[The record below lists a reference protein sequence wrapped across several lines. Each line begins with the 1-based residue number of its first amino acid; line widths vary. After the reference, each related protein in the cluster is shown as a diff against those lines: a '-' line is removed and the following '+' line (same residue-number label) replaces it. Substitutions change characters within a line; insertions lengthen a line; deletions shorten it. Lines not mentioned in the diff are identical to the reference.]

1 VKAVTTSMVDSPAS
15 EAISGKSTFQCVG
28 GGTSI
33 VGNGCVP
40 RVRKVVAS
48 ASRSCARSRAPR
60 SIRST
65 RSTRSFVRVLRRSGH
80 GNVYARNF
88 SANCC
93 ALGIARA
100 TAGGMPANSS
110 TSSPVSSS
118 GSTERSHRKKTCAFP
133 GILTSRRASDA
144 PMSACRWRA

>member
-1 VKAVTTSMVDSPAS
+1 MASAIWPRCLIYDSPSEFELQKASSTAKAVTTSGVDSPAS

-28 GGTSI
+28 GGASI
-33 VGNGCVP
+33 LGNGCVP
-40 RVRKVVAS
+40 RVEKVAAS

-65 RSTRSFVRVLRRSGH
+65 RSTRSFVRVLSRSDH
-80 GNVYARNF
+80 GNVYACTF

-100 TAGGMPANSS
+100 TAGGDASELKYV
-110 TSSPVSSS
+110 VS
-118 GSTERSHRKKTCAFP
+118 GK
-133 GILTSRRASDA
+133 
-144 PMSACRWRA
+144 